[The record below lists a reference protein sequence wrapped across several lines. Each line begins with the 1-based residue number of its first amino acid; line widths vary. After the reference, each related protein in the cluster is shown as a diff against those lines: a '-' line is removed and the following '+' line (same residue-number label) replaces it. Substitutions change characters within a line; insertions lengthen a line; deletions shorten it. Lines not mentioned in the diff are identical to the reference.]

1 MTQRYYADVATAFD
15 RAAGSYAR
23 DYASNPVMA
32 WLGDDTFDRLC
43 RLFPPGS
50 RLLEI
55 GCGTGEMALR
65 LAEAGRAVVATDIA
79 PGMVARAQDTAAT
92 SPARDRLVWLATPAA
107 EIGEL
112 VAGPFAG
119 AYSNL
124 GALNCEPNL
133 SEFVRSLAG
142 LLAPGGAFLCSVM
155 NRWCAWEIAWGLL
168 HGRPREATRRL
179 ARRKGWAP
187 ARMSAGEGQ
196 APSIIQVRYFTPG
209 EFASAFRA
217 YFRVE
222 TVLGYPVL
230 IPPPYLAARFPG
242 GPARLSSPERRV
254 HAWPGFRSLGDHF
267 LLVLRRRDDRG
278 EHSRGLSRT

>member
-1 MTQRYYADVATAFD
+1 MTQRYYAEVAAAFD
-15 RAAGSYAR
+15 RAAGSYTR
-23 DYASNPVMA
+23 DYADNPVMA

-65 LAEAGRAVVATDIA
+65 LAEAGQTVVATDIA
-79 PGMVARAQDTAAT
+79 PGMVARAQAAAAS
-92 SPARDRLVWLATPAA
+92 SPARDRLVWLAAPAA
-107 EIGEL
+107 EIGRL
-112 VAGPFAG
+112 VAGPFDG

-133 SEFVRSLAG
+133 SAFVRSLSG

-179 ARRKGWAP
+179 ARRGGWAP
-187 ARMSAGEGQ
+187 AHMSAGEDQ
-196 APSIIQVRYFTPG
+196 APSTIQVRYFTPG
-209 EFASAFRA
+209 EFASAFRTC
-217 YFRVE
+217 FRVE

-230 IPPPYLAARFPG
+230 IPPPYLAARFPRW
-242 GPARLSSPERRV
+242 PSRLSSLERRV

-267 LLVLRRRDDRG
+267 LVVLRRHSSESG
-278 EHSRGLSRT
+278 EGGQ